1 MKLSSIQGKL
11 TAGLVVAVTVLGAA
25 QAQQA
30 AADHQALRPPTP
42 KNQFGAVDSSL
53 LMGLPADMQAKLM
66 AWVAAESGRMPKEM
80 PQVERNALLQ
90 TVWYES
96 RRAGLSA
103 EVVLAVID
111 VTSHFRKYFVGADD
125 ARGYMG
131 VGAHWPMEL
140 SGGDIDD
147 LFVMQVNL
155 RYGCTL
161 LRNDVDTARGNLPV
175 ALELYK
181 VQQQPKGTVQDAGG
195 AQGQK
200 FSRDVLA
207 ALLGH
212 WKLTDESSTGAASP

>member
-1 MKLSSIQGKL
+1 MKLSSIPGRL
-11 TAGLVVAVTVLGAA
+11 ATGLVVVVAMLGAA
-25 QAQQA
+25 HAQPA
-30 AADHQALRPPTP
+30 VAEHQALRPPTP

-53 LMGLPADMQAKLM
+53 LMGLPPDMQAKLM
-66 AWVAAESGRMPKEM
+66 AWVAAESARMPKAM

-96 RRAGLSA
+96 QRAGLSA

-111 VTSHFRKYFVGADD
+111 VSSRFRKYFIGADD

-131 VGAHWPMEL
+131 VGAHWPKEL
-140 SGGDIDD
+140 SGGDVDN

-161 LRNDVDTARGNLPV
+161 LRNDLDTARGNLPV
-175 ALELYK
+175 ALALYK
-181 VQQQPKGTVQDAGG
+181 VQQQPKRTAQDAGG
-195 AQGQK
+195 VQGQK